1 MKLFHLSTLTPLA
14 IFHSFYCPLGL
25 SETSV
30 ANPRPR
36 PYQPTHAHFPH
47 DFLGANHLTYDCT
60 TTTTTDPTSN
70 SLG

>member
-47 DFLGANHLTYDCT
+47 DFLGLSTHDLLTAT
-60 TTTTTDPTSN
+60 HPR
-70 SLG
+70 